1 MLLAAAPLW
10 LLDEPF
16 TNLDRDGREVVTA
29 LIAEHVEDGG
39 LCILAAHQ
47 DVALDVPTQRIL
59 LQ

>member
-1 MLLAAAPLW
+1 

-16 TNLDRDGREVVTA
+16 TNLDRNGREVVTE